1 MTRLHGLLGRFE
13 WGLASIGAGLCLFAV
28 MILTVLSVFGRY
40 ALHTDLVPG
49 AYNIIER
56 MLFPLMVF
64 WALPLAH
71 RDGIFPRLEVI
82 ATALPRR
89 AGSAV
94 AILMLAVELAIF
106 LFLFWY
112 LAQYAAT
119 GLRTGRT
126 MQLGS
131 DFFPVWP
138 FIMMVPLAL
147 GLMAIEMVWQIAL
160 HIRHFATGTPLPA
173 ATTDPTAGGQ

>member
-1 MTRLHGLLGRFE
+1 M
-13 WGLASIGAGLCLFAV
+13 
-28 MILTVLSVFGRY
+28 
-40 ALHTDLVPG
+40 LV
-49 AYNIIER
+49 
-56 MLFPLMVF
+56 
-64 WALPLAH
+64 
-71 RDGIFPRLEVI
+71 
-82 ATALPRR
+82 
-89 AGSAV
+89 
-94 AILMLAVELAIF
+94 VELAIF

-112 LAQYAAT
+112 LARYAAT

-160 HIRHFATGTPLPA
+160 HVRHFATGTPLPA
-173 ATTDPTAGGQ
+173 AEADPTAGGQ